1 MNKRISQIIITLLV
15 LFVLVACGNKKVI
28 STDKAPKAIGPY
40 NQAIVYDDVIYC
52 SGQIAIDPETNE
64 FIGGDIVAQTN
75 QVFKNI
81 IGLLDACGSDISKV
95 LKCNVY
101 LKDIGDFNTVNE
113 IYASYFEGTE
123 YPARSAVEVSNLP
136 KDALIEI
143 EVIASK

>member
-1 MNKRISQIIITLLV
+1 MSKRISQIIITLLV
-15 LFVLVACGNKKVI
+15 LFVLVACGSKKVI

-101 LKDIGDFNTVNE
+101 LKNISDFNTVNE
-113 IYASYFEGTE
+113 IYASYFEGTD